1 MSREPI
7 HFLQTD
13 ARWRRVPY
21 AVKGESST
29 IGSAGCGPTCA
40 AMVIATLKDSKV
52 TPIDTAK
59 WSLSH
64 GYKALNQGT
73 FYAYFPPQFK
83 LYEIQCKQLNSAT
96 IYGKTDS
103 AALAV
108 SQAIKKRLTDGN
120 YVIACMGKG
129 NWTKS
134 GHYVLA
140 WDLKGDIVKIK
151 DPNSTAAARLSA
163 NVDTWIK
170 QIKYAWHVEVP
181 QTTSESEDDEM
192 IELRK
197 IEIDG
202 NVIEMPVIFK
212 NGSNYV
218 SIKSFAEHLGFKVGN
233 DGSTPIIS
241 ANGLKAKVNGE
252 DVVIKGVNLNGS
264 TYGNIR
270 DLCEKIGAHVSWENT
285 TGSILIDL

>member
-1 MSREPI
+1 MNREPI
-7 HFLQTD
+7 HYLQTD
-13 ARWRRVPY
+13 SRWRTVPY
-21 AVKGESST
+21 AVKGEAST

-40 AMVIATLKDSKV
+40 AMVIATLKSSRV
-52 TPIDTAK
+52 NPMDTAR
-59 WSLSH
+59 WSLKN

-73 FYAYFPPQFK
+73 FYTYFPPQFQT
-83 LYEIQCKQLNSAT
+83 YEIQCKRLNSAT

-103 AALAV
+103 AARAV
-108 SQAIKKRLTDGN
+108 SQAIKKNLTDGN

-129 NWTKS
+129 NWTRS

-140 WDLKGDIVKIK
+140 WDLVGDTVKIK

-170 QIKYAWHVEVP
+170 QIKYAWRVEVP
-181 QTTSESEDDEM
+181 QTTSEDDEM

-202 NVIEMPVIFK
+202 KTIEMPVIFK

-233 DGSTPIIS
+233 DGSMPIIS

-252 DVVIKGVNLNGS
+252 DVVIKGLNLNGS

-270 DLCEKIGAHVSWENT
+270 DLCEKIGAHVSWDSKTN
-285 TGSILIDL
+285 SVVIDY